1 MSAVTSAVTPRERE
15 IIGWMAQGKTAAEI
29 GAILGISPIT
39 VNTHIAN
46 AKAKLG
52 VFRETALVAA
62 ALRNGIIR

>member
-1 MSAVTSAVTPRERE
+1 MSSVTPRERE
-15 IIGWMAQGKTAAEI
+15 IIGWMAAGKTAAEI
-29 GAILGISPIT
+29 GAILAISPIT

-52 VFRETALVAA
+52 VFKETALIAE

>member
-29 GAILGISPIT
+29 GTILGISP
-39 VNTHIAN
+39 
-46 AKAKLG
+46 KLG
-52 VFRETALVAA
+52 VFKETALVAA

>member
-1 MSAVTSAVTPRERE
+1 MSAVTPRERE
-15 IIGWMAQGKTAAEI
+15 IIGWMAAGKTAAEI
-29 GAILGISPIT
+29 GAILAISPIT

-52 VFRETALVAA
+52 VFKETALIAE

>member
-1 MSAVTSAVTPRERE
+1 MTAVTPRERE
-15 IIGWMAQGKTAAEI
+15 IIGWMAAGKTAAEI
-29 GAILGISPIT
+29 GAILAIAPIT

-52 VFRETALVAA
+52 VFTETALVAA